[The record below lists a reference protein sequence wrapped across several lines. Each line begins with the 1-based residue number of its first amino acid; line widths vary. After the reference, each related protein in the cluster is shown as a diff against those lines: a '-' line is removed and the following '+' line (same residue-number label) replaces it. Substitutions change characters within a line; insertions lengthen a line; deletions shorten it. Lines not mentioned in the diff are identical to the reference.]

1 MAAVRALIGRQRP
14 WLARGLR
21 RLAAAWCRGEANYL
35 LFHCPTELCGPLRER
50 GILLRGCG
58 NYPGL
63 DDGWYRTAVRT
74 EEENSRLLAALEEVL
89 G

>member
-1 MAAVRALIGRQRP
+1 MCAFCGVVFCHICFGCVV
-14 WLARGLR
+14 LR
-21 RLAAAWCRGEANYL
+21 M
-35 LFHCPTELCGPLRER
+35 
-50 GILLRGCG
+50 LRGCG